1 MNNVLDFINSIGTI
15 GFSSL
20 KDRFALL
27 NRDSYEGKFLLNVIN
42 AKPDRYYLV
51 SKGDEFF
58 SVRLQNLM
66 VKYNHSLKDG
76 EEILDFQ
83 KHPIRKFEQALY
95 AKTFGKKV
103 PAILSLPK
111 KNYVEVRLL
120 CGATLAQIKKEV
132 ADDKYH
138 LDRINEFLDQWQLMR
153 MFPPKVGKE
162 VLYKGFRIISKE
174 DAKRGLHNA
183 VVDGY
188 GRTIASIEEVSRPE
202 DSYRNTYAISYIL
215 PFRQSEA
222 QMLLREIGMVVGRQ
236 EEITF
241 DDLKRWSNHIN
252 GNITDDAI
260 LFMTYATPSDRFI
273 NTGFKTGTDNPDSVV
288 TDNSSS
294 PYDDELTVRA
304 NDGPFEADPVT
315 IIEPEEPSWQ
325 RPTLKQRPSR
335 KNPSQ
340 LLLQFAEEGNDD
352 NKRNNNLKN
361 NDHGRRKDNGTEVQD
376 IRPGAG
382 QGDGGLQHDNEG
394 GERKPQDTG
403 ADRGEPDMVP
413 SPQATESYPR
423 ASEKGDD
430 GDNGALSEGPRRVGR
445 GGGRTTPSDGGG
457 VDSGQGGAHPGR
469 SRDDVHSLGGTP
481 SGTDEDLRP
490 AMVRGG
496 VDDLPAPARRNG
508 EVDARITSGVDH
520 QGDGDRTRQDAVEDA
535 DAPTERTIFNEDA
548 YIDSEHDVQVPKAGT
563 LAAFKANVKAIA
575 TLADIIE
582 RGGIQ
587 PTKQEQETLK
597 RFTGFGGLTIRFVV
611 QHSRLLDWNYRRMA
625 EGTFEEMKKDGLI
638 SDEEIAEAKNG
649 VKNQTDEKNTDVDID
664 GAVFKLTKALHKAYM
679 AGSINLY
686 GFNEKTDIGGKP
698 IPWGNY
704 ESTFSLTVTKYLI
717 GSFISEGK
725 YDYWTP
731 KQVARLGGVILGEF
745 GVKEGKLLE
754 PSAGTGNMLHSFERD
769 LISGFDVTCVE
780 PNIVTGLINK
790 MLNPSA
796 NVILSRIENAEVGRY
811 TVTLTNMPF
820 VDGLKVADKKFNN
833 SPDKRYVRALSNLTG
848 YFPLKMMEQTQP
860 GGLMVCL
867 STTSFLNAS
876 KYEENR
882 ELMQEKMNFVGA
894 VRFPSGIFPDT
905 SVNTDFLIFQKKRE
919 GERKSHSEAFVKTT
933 VRTLEENDTVSYKV
947 NEYFVNHPEN
957 IIGHPEEAFRGVTY
971 NSELGLDEIAA
982 KAEELIRHIITDYK
996 QKNDIEA
1003 LQAQEV
1009 EETEEKPVLDMN
1021 ERICADYVA
1030 LKKVYNDL
1038 IKADINDYPNAEQLR
1053 QDLNTTYDSFVF
1065 KYGSLNEDRVR
1076 RRLSDDKPD
1085 FIKMLALENCKKREN
1100 LTGKNKTELIITK
1113 SDIFRH
1119 RTINRASSDIE
1130 SNDPS
1135 DLVFHSFAKNGRI
1148 DTAFLRNRLGEDWL
1162 EKCDGLIFKNPE
1174 TERYELYNIYLSG
1187 HIGDKLDAAR
1197 LAAMGDDTYNK
1208 NVEALEKVLPKRI
1221 GIDEII
1227 INMGTDIVP
1236 VAAYQNFIMTELMN
1250 VTSQSELRRMKCDIS
1265 YNENHSWNISFTQ
1278 KEQNLL
1284 RSYDVRRPDCNARR
1298 IIDAAFN
1305 DSHIKVT
1312 DKDEDGNSIV
1322 NESLTLIAN
1331 TKVRE
1336 IREMFETWVHTKAS
1350 QGYMDDIEDNFNRRF
1365 NQYVATNW
1373 DNMRVSLEGCTKTPR
1388 EHQKN
1393 VVARGLTNND
1403 LLMHH
1408 AVGAGK
1414 TLAMGMTMMERI
1426 RLGIATKCCL
1436 LTMKANASQIAG
1448 EIQNAYPDAKIL
1460 YPGEKDFDKENRNIF
1475 LNRIKHSDADIVI
1488 LTHDQFNKIKHE
1500 DRFREMF
1507 VAWQIETIRE
1517 LKARE
1522 ETDGLTPAERKRL
1535 DKMEENLRN
1544 ELENENEKLS
1554 KDEISWTELGFDNLA
1569 VDEAHLFKN
1578 LLFQTSHDKVKG
1590 INADSNS
1597 KRASHLFMAVRDI
1610 QEKNGGDKG
1619 VIFAT
1624 GTPISNSLAE
1634 LYNWQVYL
1642 VPNILKKQGINC
1654 FDKWADVFAQ
1664 RQSDWEPDEL
1674 GRSKLVERFRSFINL
1689 QPLLTAYRGFADV
1702 ITEKD
1707 LIEKKLVV
1715 DKPKALY
1722 RQVIVPFDSKVDA
1735 AIFEELKNIMDIGHS
1750 EVLDVHLTEKSFS
1763 ARSLVTLSK
1772 GTKASLTHKMLGL
1785 DDETYGTIHNKVDY
1799 VAKNVA
1805 RIYRET
1811 QFAKGTQLIFS
1822 DSYQNGD
1829 YNLYSDIKNILSR
1842 RYGIPAREIV
1852 DINTVKEKDRASFFD
1867 RVNDGDV
1874 RVVLGSTQ
1882 KLGTGVNVQK
1892 RACAAHMLDVNW
1904 TPSGMIQK
1912 TGRVARQGNEFAKQ
1926 FLDNNVPVY
1935 LYVKERSTDAKKYGL
1950 IFAKQR
1956 MIEQITDSNFKGN
1969 RFDEGKSDT
1978 ELESE
1983 IFQELLASATGDNTT
1998 MVLNKLTKQYQMLAS
2013 EKKGFESYKYNINRN
2028 LQLAQM
2034 TKEEYIGQRYVI
2046 DRLARA
2052 LSDKGF
2058 TKDEQGKYPF
2068 RVKFDGTMYITSKEL
2083 GRAMIEEIA
2092 RSIESKAF
2100 LSKKFEA
2107 YGLTAMLQGSKKD
2120 GYTVEITKLYDS
2132 DLTEK
2137 EKKNLALVK
2146 NIDTK
2151 TFHQDAES
2159 MGRVMNNLCLSVGE
2173 RKKSITTKLDDIES
2187 TIQNLLLQQKKN
2199 EVFPK
2204 QEEMERMRSDIAI
2217 LSGVLK
2223 QDNLDDEVKSVINTL
2238 ENTMDGERLLLV
2250 RDVDKMKAYAVN
2262 MRHPLGDLAAKIGE
2276 DVKEERDNHS
2286 DYDILLIE
2294 EKDVDKVIN
2303 MATNDNVVVAYLD
2316 NMSDGFGARLTR
2328 DNMRLVDIVTSYD
2341 QIKDMFHASAEA
2353 EKRKLE
2359 ADSKR
2364 LDELRNTSSEE
2375 SEAEEGEE
2383 VKQMNTNIITWR
2395 ELGFPNPEDG
2405 EAITSYDKYYSL
2417 DNMPDYKYADMET
2430 EAETE
2435 PELPAMAAE
2444 EVPKKG
2450 YETAE
2455 DKENQGGGIASEP
2468 TAEYKLKNGDTMEE
2482 ELDDKMDV
2490 RILWDFSSD
2499 KYTLQLN
2506 GVDIRQSERYSLEEF
2521 VEYMNNEFPEL
2532 PEREDVK
2539 EQLHDLGW
2547 DKPKNLAVNT
2557 DSNNIMYHI
2566 PMDER
2571 KKIYEEVQERVK
2583 KTGENITREEMEKLV
2598 SDFKDAVKDVD
2609 YKKMYYVTA
2618 LLGTIGH
2625 YPLNEA
2631 LYDQNWEL
2639 AEKEIDKAFPKEEK
2653 RYDKGNKVERDDNIA
2668 SEPVAEYVKPKKED
2682 TMEITKDKMDKTLEE
2697 FQRFVT
2703 AQEIS
2708 LDDLETRMELRENV
2722 DYELSLME
2730 GSVTDVEKMKKKMQE
2745 EIDRM
2750 KPSSE
2755 GNKEVKEYIGNVQKL
2770 QKRLNAN
2777 TEFNLRM
2784 HLGDEKYDE
2793 IAATVN
2799 GDGKKTAK
2807 AEVKEGQKKGNPGKE
2822 EPGKAEG
2829 KKEQKPAK
2837 AEQTAQVEQTKK
2849 QVEKKQVEKKEKV
2862 EEKKPAEQKQETGNK
2877 LPELV
2882 KVGYAQYAG
2891 VKDTQ
2896 GNQLEL
2902 IVPKFRI
2909 QLDLNSIEQKMDKM
2923 RARKTQSGEDFLSFA
2938 IIKNKQAKENQS
2950 PLQVIVKRHGEDAT
2964 VNGKTVKFAD
2974 AAALMEFQVS
2984 LQDLKAKAEKAGI
2997 DTGKEAIPLSVGS
3010 YSGETGIKLNNKSA
3024 LLKDK
3029 ELKDEDMMI
3038 RGRFK
3043 VVNSFD
3049 RIVKTKQNLDEVP
3062 AIRYDN
3068 KDMGDCITN
3077 SREVNIR
3084 KKDGTSFAK
3093 TVEDIYVALSSK
3105 ALKELPEAD
3114 AFGNVKLAICT
3125 KRTDEKYLT
3134 ANKLQLNEQGQL
3146 VNEQGRRVPN
3156 LLLVADPKT
3165 YKNGQP
3171 YANTERVLT
3180 IRKEDLVKLPTLD
3193 DKNGTIAL
3201 RIDGLTNKVAL
3212 NVNKYVTE
3220 NRTQEVEKY
3229 LQSQSGDKNAKIDPK
3244 RPYDTN
3250 VTISAVS
3257 EHYSAIYAKMEVN
3270 SWEKITPKVDL
3281 ETYKNAPSQF
3291 ELFKEVV
3298 SDYMEK
3304 KANKIKESAAKN
3316 APEEDAQEETQ
3327 KQGRK
3332 I

>member
-1 MNNVLDFINSIGTI
+1 M
-15 GFSSL
+15 
-20 KDRFALL
+20 
-27 NRDSYEGKFLLNVIN
+27 
-42 AKPDRYYLV
+42 
-51 SKGDEFF
+51 
-58 SVRLQNLM
+58 
-66 VKYNHSLKDG
+66 
-76 EEILDFQ
+76 
-83 KHPIRKFEQALY
+83 
-95 AKTFGKKV
+95 
-103 PAILSLPK
+103 
-111 KNYVEVRLL
+111 
-120 CGATLAQIKKEV
+120 
-132 ADDKYH
+132 
-138 LDRINEFLDQWQLMR
+138 
-153 MFPPKVGKE
+153 
-162 VLYKGFRIISKE
+162 
-174 DAKRGLHNA
+174 
-183 VVDGY
+183 
-188 GRTIASIEEVSRPE
+188 
-202 DSYRNTYAISYIL
+202 
-215 PFRQSEA
+215 
-222 QMLLREIGMVVGRQ
+222 
-236 EEITF
+236 
-241 DDLKRWSNHIN
+241 
-252 GNITDDAI
+252 
-260 LFMTYATPSDRFI
+260 
-273 NTGFKTGTDNPDSVV
+273 
-288 TDNSSS
+288 
-294 PYDDELTVRA
+294 
-304 NDGPFEADPVT
+304 
-315 IIEPEEPSWQ
+315 
-325 RPTLKQRPSR
+325 
-335 KNPSQ
+335 
-340 LLLQFAEEGNDD
+340 
-352 NKRNNNLKN
+352 
-361 NDHGRRKDNGTEVQD
+361 
-376 IRPGAG
+376 
-382 QGDGGLQHDNEG
+382 
-394 GERKPQDTG
+394 
-403 ADRGEPDMVP
+403 
-413 SPQATESYPR
+413 
-423 ASEKGDD
+423 
-430 GDNGALSEGPRRVGR
+430 
-445 GGGRTTPSDGGG
+445 
-457 VDSGQGGAHPGR
+457 
-469 SRDDVHSLGGTP
+469 
-481 SGTDEDLRP
+481 
-490 AMVRGG
+490 
-496 VDDLPAPARRNG
+496 
-508 EVDARITSGVDH
+508 
-520 QGDGDRTRQDAVEDA
+520 
-535 DAPTERTIFNEDA
+535 
-548 YIDSEHDVQVPKAGT
+548 QVPKAGT
-563 LAAFKANVKAIA
+563 LAAYKANVKAIA
-575 TLADIIE
+575 TLADIIG
-582 RGGIQ
+582 RGDFK
-587 PTKQEQETLK
+587 PTSQEQETLK

-611 QHSRLLDWNYRRMA
+611 QHSRLLDWNNKRMA
-625 EGTFEEMKKDGLI
+625 DSTFEELKKDGLI
-638 SDEEIAEAKNG
+638 SDEEIAEAKSG
-649 VKNQTDEKNTDVDID
+649 AKNQTEEKNTDVDID
-664 GAVFKLTKALHKAYM
+664 GAVLKLSKAIHQAYR

-686 GFNEKTDIGGKP
+686 GFNEKTDIGGRT
-698 IPWGNY
+698 IPWSNY
-704 ESTFSLTVTKYLI
+704 ESSFTLEVTRYLI
-717 GSFISEGK
+717 NSFISEGK

-731 KQVARLGGVILGEF
+731 KQIARLGEVILGEF

-754 PSAGTGNMLHSFERD
+754 PSAGTGNMLHSLDRD
-769 LISGFDVTCVE
+769 TISGFDVTCVE

-796 NVILSRIENAEVGRY
+796 NVILSRIENAGVGRY
-811 TVTLTNMPF
+811 TVSLTNMPF
-820 VDGLKVADKKFNN
+820 VDGLKVADKQFNN
-833 SPDKRYVRALSNLTG
+833 SPDKRYVRSLNNLTG

-882 ELMQEKMNFVGA
+882 CLMQEKMNFVGA

-919 GERKSHSEAFVKTT
+919 GERKNHSEAFVKTT

-957 IIGHPEEAFRGVTY
+957 IIGQPVESFRGVTY
-971 NSELGLDEIAA
+971 NSELGIEEIAT
-982 KAEELIRHIITDYK
+982 KAENLIRHIITDYK

-1021 ERICADYVA
+1021 EQICADYVA

-1076 RRLSDDKPD
+1076 RRLQDDKPD

-1100 LTGKNKTELIITK
+1100 LTGSPRKQELIITK

-1119 RTINRASSDIE
+1119 RTINRAPSDID
-1130 SNDPS
+1130 SDDPT
-1135 DLVFHSFAKNGRI
+1135 DLVFHSFATKGKI
-1148 DTAFLRNRLGEDWL
+1148 DTAFLRERLGEDWL

-1174 TERYELYNIYLSG
+1174 TEQYELFNIYLSG
-1187 HIGDKLDAAR
+1187 HIGDKLEDAR

-1250 VTSQSELRRMKCDIS
+1250 VTSQSELRKMKCDIS
-1265 YNENHSWNISFTQ
+1265 YNENHSWNVSFTQ

-1284 RSYDVRRPDCNARR
+1284 RSYDVRRPDCTARK

-1305 DSHIKVT
+1305 DTHIKVT
-1312 DKDEDGNSIV
+1312 DKDENGTPFV

-1336 IREMFETWVHTKAS
+1336 IRESFETWVHTKAP
-1350 QGYMDDIEDNFNRRF
+1350 QAYMDDIEDVFNRRF

-1403 LLMHH
+1403 MLMHH

-1448 EIQNAYPDAKIL
+1448 EIQNAYPNAKIL
-1460 YPGEKDFDKENRNIF
+1460 YPSEKDFDKENRNIF

-1517 LKARE
+1517 LRSRE
-1522 ETDGLTPAERKRL
+1522 ETEGLSPADRKRL

-1689 QPLLTAYRGFADV
+1689 QPLLTSYRGFADV

-1707 LIEKKLVV
+1707 LIEKKLVA

-1735 AIFEELKNIMDIGHS
+1735 AIFEELKNIMDTGQS
-1750 EVLDVHLTEKSFS
+1750 DVLDVHLTEKSFS

-1785 DDETYGTIHNKVDY
+1785 DDEEFGTIHNKVDY

-1805 RIYRET
+1805 RIYKDT

-1829 YNLYSDIKNILSR
+1829 YNLYTDIKRILSQ
-1842 RYGIPAREIV
+1842 RYGIPAKEIV
-1852 DINTVKEKDRASFFD
+1852 DINTVKEKDRASFFE

-1956 MIEQITDSNFKGN
+1956 MIEQITDSNFVGN

-1998 MVLNKLTKQYQMLAS
+1998 MVLNKLVRQYQMLVS
-2013 EKKGFESYKYNINRN
+2013 ERKGFESYKYNISRN

-2034 TKEEYIGQRYVI
+2034 AREEYANQKYVI
-2046 DRLARA
+2046 DRLVRT
-2052 LSDKGF
+2052 LSDEGF
-2058 TKDEQGKYPF
+2058 RKDEQGKYPF
-2068 RVKFDGTMYITSKEL
+2068 RVKFDGTMYITAKEL

-2092 RSIESKAF
+2092 RSIDTKTF
-2100 LSKKFEA
+2100 LNKKFEA

-2120 GYTVEITKLYDS
+2120 GYTVEITKVFS
-2132 DLTEK
+2132 TDLTEK
-2137 EKKNLALVK
+2137 ERRNLALVK
-2146 NIDTK
+2146 NIDAK

-2159 MGRVMNNLCLSVGE
+2159 IGRVMNNLCLSVGE
-2173 RKKSITTKLDDIES
+2173 RKKSNSTKLDDIES

-2204 QEEMERMRSDIAI
+2204 QEEMERMKSDIAV
-2217 LSGVLK
+2217 LERALK
-2223 QDNLDDEVKSVINTL
+2223 QDNLNDEVKSVINYL
-2238 ENTMDGERLLLV
+2238 ENTLDGERLLLV
-2250 RDVDKMKAYAVN
+2250 RDVDKMKAYAIN
-2262 MRHPLGDLAAKIGE
+2262 MKHPLGELATKIGE
-2276 DVKEERDNHS
+2276 DVKEERDNYS
-2286 DYDILLIE
+2286 DYDILRIE
-2294 EKDVDKVIN
+2294 EKDMDKTIS
-2303 MATNDNVVVAYLD
+2303 MAMNGNVVVTYLD
-2316 NMSDGFGARLTR
+2316 NMSDGFDARLTK

-2341 QIKDMFHASAEA
+2341 NIKDMFHASAET

-2375 SEAEEGEE
+2375 SKAEEVEE
-2383 VKQMNTNIITWR
+2383 VKQMNANIITWR
-2395 ELGFPNPEDG
+2395 ELGFPNPDEEGDV
-2405 EAITSYDKYYSL
+2405 ASYDKCYSL
-2417 DNMPDYKYADMET
+2417 DNMPDYRYIGMNTNMET
-2430 EAETE
+2430 GS
-2435 PELPAMAAE
+2435 ELMAAE
-2444 EVPKKG
+2444 DDDITPEKEVTG
-2450 YETAE
+2450 YAMEGN
-2455 DKENQGGGIASEP
+2455 ENPDNIASEP
-2468 TAEYKLKNGDTMEE
+2468 TAEYVKL
-2482 ELDDKMDV
+2482 
-2490 RILWDFSSD
+2490 
-2499 KYTLQLN
+2499 
-2506 GVDIRQSERYSLEEF
+2506 
-2521 VEYMNNEFPEL
+2521 NN
-2532 PEREDVK
+2532 
-2539 EQLHDLGW
+2539 
-2547 DKPKNLAVNT
+2547 
-2557 DSNNIMYHI
+2557 
-2566 PMDER
+2566 
-2571 KKIYEEVQERVK
+2571 
-2583 KTGENITREEMEKLV
+2583 
-2598 SDFKDAVKDVD
+2598 
-2609 YKKMYYVTA
+2609 
-2618 LLGTIGH
+2618 
-2625 YPLNEA
+2625 
-2631 LYDQNWEL
+2631 
-2639 AEKEIDKAFPKEEK
+2639 
-2653 RYDKGNKVERDDNIA
+2653 
-2668 SEPVAEYVKPKKED
+2668 D
-2682 TMEITKDKMDKTLEE
+2682 TMEISKEKMDKTLEE
-2697 FQRFVT
+2697 FQRFVG

-2708 LDDLETRMELRENV
+2708 MDDLETRMELKENV

-2745 EIDRM
+2745 TLDRM
-2750 KPSSE
+2750 KPSAE
-2755 GNKEVKEYIGNVQKL
+2755 GNKDVKEYIGNIQKL

-2784 HLGDEKYDE
+2784 HLGDDKYDE

-2807 AEVKEGQKKGNPGKE
+2807 AEAKKKPKEVKEE
-2822 EPGKAEG
+2822 
-2829 KKEQKPAK
+2829 KPKK
-2837 AEQTAQVEQTKK
+2837 AEQTEQAEQTKK
-2849 QVEKKQVEKKEKV
+2849 QVEKKQVQKKEKV
-2862 EEKKPAEQKQETGNK
+2862 EEKKQDSGVK

-2882 KVGYAQYAG
+2882 KVGFAQFAG

-2896 GNQLEL
+2896 GNQLDL

-2909 QLDLNSIEQKMDKM
+2909 QLDLNTIEQKMDKM
-2923 RARKTQSGEDFLSFA
+2923 SARKTQSGEDFLSFA
-2938 IIKNKQAKENQS
+2938 IIKNKQARENQS
-2950 PLQVIVKRHGEDAT
+2950 PLQVIVKRHGQDAT
-2964 VNGKTVKFAD
+2964 VNGRTVKFAD

-2997 DTGKEAIPLSVGS
+2997 DTTKEAVPLSVGS

-3029 ELKDEDMMI
+3029 ELKDEDIMI

-3084 KKDGTSFAK
+3084 KKDGTSFK
-3093 TVEDIYVALSSK
+3093 KEVEDIYVTLSSK

-3125 KRTDEKYLT
+3125 KRTDEKFLT

-3156 LLLVADPKT
+3156 LMLVADPKT

-3171 YANTERVLT
+3171 YANTVRVLT
-3180 IRKEDLVKLPTLD
+3180 VRKEDLAKLPTLD

-3257 EHYSAIYAKMEVN
+3257 EHYSSKYAMMEVS

-3291 ELFKEVV
+3291 DIFREVV

-3304 KANKIKESAAKN
+3304 KANKIKESASEN
-3316 APEEDAQEETQ
+3316 APEEDTQGETQ
-3327 KQGRK
+3327 KHGRK

>member
-1 MNNVLDFINSIGTI
+1 MNNNALDFINSIGVI
-15 GFSSL
+15 GFSDL
-20 KDRFALL
+20 KNRF
-27 NRDSYEGKFLLNVIN
+27 
-42 AKPDRYYLV
+42 
-51 SKGDEFF
+51 
-58 SVRLQNLM
+58 
-66 VKYNHSLKDG
+66 
-76 EEILDFQ
+76 EILDENTPEGRFLLKAIDADLANNLYIIPKEQ
-83 KHPIRKFEQALY
+83 GDAGKKLMDLSYKFNKSAKKYEDSLHLKQNVLY
-95 AKTFGKKV
+95 HTFGSLYKKRFGKV
-103 PAILSLPK
+103 SPVVYSLPK

-132 ADDKYH
+132 ADNKYH
-138 LDRINEFLDQWQLMR
+138 LDRINEFLDQWNLMR

-162 VLYKGFRIISKE
+162 ALYNGFRIISKE

-188 GRTIASIEEVSRPE
+188 GRTIASIEEVKQPE

-222 QMLLREIGMVVGRQ
+222 QILLRDIGMVVGRQ

-252 GNITDDAI
+252 GNITEDAI

-273 NTGFKTGTDNPDSVV
+273 NNGFRTGADNNDSVV

-315 IIEPEEPSWQ
+315 ITPAEEPMAPA
-325 RPTLKQRPSR
+325 RPTLKPVPSR
-335 KNPSQ
+335 RHPSQ

-352 NKRNNNLKN
+352 KNNNLKN
-361 NDHGRRKDNGTEVQD
+361 NDHGRRKDIGTEVQD

-382 QGDGGLQHDNEG
+382 QADGGLQHNNEG
-394 GERKPQDTG
+394 GEPKPQVAG
-403 ADRGEPDMVP
+403 SDRGEPDMVP
-413 SPQATESYPR
+413 SPQATASNPR
-423 ASEKGDD
+423 PSKEGDD
-430 GDNGALSEGPRRVGR
+430 GDNGALSEGSRRVGQ

-457 VDSGQGGAHPGR
+457 VDSGQGSAHPGR

-481 SGTDEDLRP
+481 SGTDGDIRP
-490 AMVRGG
+490 AVVRGG
-496 VDDLPAPARRNG
+496 VDDLQAQAHRNG
-508 EVDARITSGVDH
+508 EVDARIPSGIDR
-520 QGDGDRTRQDAVEDA
+520 QGDGDRTRQDVVDVEDA
-535 DAPTERTIFNEDA
+535 DAPSERVIFNEDA

-563 LAAFKANVKAIA
+563 LAAYKANVKAIA

-582 RGGIQ
+582 RGGIK

-597 RFTGFGGLTIRFVV
+597 RFTGFGGLTTRFVV
-611 QHSRLLDWNYRRMA
+611 QHSRLLDWNYRRIA
-625 EGTFEEMKKDGLI
+625 DETFEELKKDGLI
-638 SDEEIAEAKNG
+638 SDEEITEAKNG

-664 GAVFKLTKALHKAYM
+664 GAVFKLTKALHQAYM

-704 ESTFSLTVTKYLI
+704 ESTFSLTMTKYLI

-796 NVILSRIENAEVGRY
+796 GVILSRIENAEVGRY

-833 SPDKRYVRALSNLTG
+833 SPDKRYVRALNNLTG

-882 ELMQEKMNFVGA
+882 ELMQERMNFVGA

-971 NSELGLDEIAA
+971 NSELGLDEIAT

-996 QKNDIEA
+996 QKNNIEN

-1021 ERICADYVA
+1021 EQICVDYVA

-1038 IKADINDYPNAEQLR
+1038 IKADINDYPNAEDLR
-1053 QDLNTTYDSFVF
+1053 KDLNTTYDSFVF

-1085 FIKMLALENCKKREN
+1085 FIKMLALENCKKRES

-1119 RTINRASSDIE
+1119 RTINRAPSDIE

-1135 DLVFHSFAKNGRI
+1135 DLVFHSFAKSGRI
-1148 DTAFLRNRLGEDWL
+1148 DTAFLRNRLGEDWR

-1187 HIGDKLDAAR
+1187 HIGDKLEAAR

-1265 YNENHSWNISFTQ
+1265 YNENHSWNVSFTQ

-1448 EIQNAYPDAKIL
+1448 EIQGAYPDAKIL

-1507 VAWQIETIRE
+1507 VAWQIDTIRE

-1522 ETDGLTPAERKRL
+1522 ETGGLSPAERKKL

-1689 QPLLTAYRGFADV
+1689 QPLLTSYRGFADV

-1735 AIFEELKNIMDIGHS
+1735 AIFEELKNIMDTGHS

-1805 RIYRET
+1805 RIYKET

-1829 YNLYSDIKNILSR
+1829 YNLYTDIKKILSQ
-1842 RYGIPAREIV
+1842 RYGIPAKEIV

-2137 EKKNLALVK
+2137 ERRNLALVK
-2146 NIDTK
+2146 NIDIK

-2187 TIQNLLLQQKKN
+2187 TIQNLILQQKKN

-2217 LSGVLK
+2217 LSGALK
-2223 QDNLDDEVKSVINTL
+2223 QDNLNDEVKSVINYL
-2238 ENTMDGERLLLV
+2238 ENTLDDERLLLV
-2250 RDVDKMKAYAVN
+2250 RDVDKMKAYAIN
-2262 MRHPLGDLAAKIGE
+2262 MKHPLGELAAKIGE
-2276 DVKEERDNHS
+2276 DVKMEKDNYS

-2303 MATNDNVVVAYLD
+2303 MAMNANVVVAYLD
-2316 NMSDGFGARLTR
+2316 NMSDGFGARLTK

-2341 QIKDMFHASAEA
+2341 KIKDMFHASAEA

-2359 ADSKR
+2359 DDSKR

-2375 SEAEEGEE
+2375 SKAEEGEE

-2405 EAITSYDKYYSL
+2405 EAVTSYDKYYSL
-2417 DNMPDYKYADMET
+2417 DNMPDYQYADMDT

-2468 TAEYKLKNGDTMEE
+2468 TAEYK
-2482 ELDDKMDV
+2482 
-2490 RILWDFSSD
+2490 
-2499 KYTLQLN
+2499 
-2506 GVDIRQSERYSLEEF
+2506 
-2521 VEYMNNEFPEL
+2521 
-2532 PEREDVK
+2532 
-2539 EQLHDLGW
+2539 
-2547 DKPKNLAVNT
+2547 
-2557 DSNNIMYHI
+2557 
-2566 PMDER
+2566 
-2571 KKIYEEVQERVK
+2571 
-2583 KTGENITREEMEKLV
+2583 
-2598 SDFKDAVKDVD
+2598 
-2609 YKKMYYVTA
+2609 
-2618 LLGTIGH
+2618 
-2625 YPLNEA
+2625 
-2631 LYDQNWEL
+2631 
-2639 AEKEIDKAFPKEEK
+2639 
-2653 RYDKGNKVERDDNIA
+2653 
-2668 SEPVAEYVKPKKED
+2668 PKKED

-2697 FQRFVT
+2697 FQRFVS
-2703 AQEIS
+2703 AQEIG

-2750 KPSSE
+2750 KPSAD
-2755 GNKEVKEYIGNVQKL
+2755 GNKEVKEYIGNIQKL

-2793 IAATVN
+2793 IAATVS

-2862 EEKKPAEQKQETGNK
+2862 EEKKPAQQKQETGNK

-2909 QLDLNSIEQKMDKM
+2909 QLDLNAIEQKMDKM
-2923 RARKTQSGEDFLSFA
+2923 RVRKTQSGEDFLSFA

-2997 DTGKEAIPLSVGS
+2997 DTAKEAVPLSVGS

-3093 TVEDIYVALSSK
+3093 SVEDIYVALSSK

-3156 LLLVADPKT
+3156 LLMVADPKT

-3171 YANTERVLT
+3171 YANTVRVLT
-3180 IRKEDLVKLPTLD
+3180 VRKEDLMKLPTLD

-3257 EHYSAIYAKMEVN
+3257 EHYSTKYAKMEVN

-3291 ELFKEVV
+3291 DLFKEVV

-3316 APEEDAQEETQ
+3316 APEEEAQEETQ

>member
-1 MNNVLDFINSIGTI
+1 MSNELDFTNSIGTI

-27 NRDSYEGKFLLNVIN
+27 RRDSQEEKFLLNVIN
-42 AKPDRYYLV
+42 AKPDRLYLI
-51 SKGDEFF
+51 SKGDDFF
-58 SVRLQNLM
+58 TVRLQNLA
-66 VKYNHSLKDG
+66 VKHNRSLKEG
-76 EEILDFQ
+76 EESLELKKDLLSP
-83 KHPIRKFEQALY
+83 KTSALFRR
-95 AKTFGKKV
+95 TFGKKAPV
-103 PAILSLPK
+103 IISLPK
-111 KNYVEVRLL
+111 RNYVEVRLL
-120 CGATLAQIKKEV
+120 CGATLAQIKNEV
-132 ADDKYH
+132 ANDKYH
-138 LDRINEFLDQWQLMR
+138 LDRINGFIDQWQLMR

-162 VLYKGFRIISKE
+162 ALYKGFRIISRE
-174 DAKRGLHNA
+174 NAKRGLHNA
-183 VVDGY
+183 VVDGH
-188 GRTIASIEEVSRPE
+188 GRTIAVIEEVEQPE

-215 PFRQSEA
+215 PSRQSEA
-222 QMLLREIGMVVGRQ
+222 QILLREIGTVVGRQ
-236 EEITF
+236 EEIDF
-241 DDLKRWSNHIN
+241 DDLKRWSDHIN
-252 GNITDDAI
+252 SNITDDAI

-273 NTGFKTGTDNPDSVV
+273 NTGFRTGADNPDSVV

-315 IIEPEEPSWQ
+315 ITPMVEPMAPV
-325 RPTLKQRPSR
+325 RPTLKPAPSSN
-335 KNPSQ
+335 NPSQ
-340 LLLQFAEEGNDD
+340 LLLQFAEEGEDD
-352 NKRNNNLKN
+352 NKKNNNLKN
-361 NDHGRRKDNGTEVQD
+361 NDHGRTEDNGTEIQD
-376 IRPGAG
+376 IRSGTG
-382 QGDGGLQHDNEG
+382 QGNGRHQHDNEG
-394 GERKPQDTG
+394 GERKPRNTG

-413 SPQATESYPR
+413 SPQATESYARP
-423 ASEKGDD
+423 SEKGDD
-430 GDNGALSEGPRRVGR
+430 GDNGALSEGPLRVGR

-457 VDSGQGGAHPGR
+457 VHSGQGGTHPGR
-469 SRDDVHSLGGTP
+469 GRDDVHSLGGTP
-481 SGTDEDLRP
+481 SGTDEDIRP
-490 AMVRGG
+490 AVVRGG
-496 VDDLPAPARRNG
+496 VEDLPAPADGNG
-508 EVDARITSGVDH
+508 EVDARIPGGVDR

-535 DAPTERTIFNEDA
+535 AAPSERIIFNEDA

-563 LAAFKANVKAIA
+563 LAAYKANVKAIA
-575 TLADIIE
+575 TLADIIG
-582 RGGIQ
+582 RGDFK
-587 PTKQEQETLK
+587 PTSQEQETLK

-611 QHSRLLDWNYRRMA
+611 QHSRLLDWNNKRMA
-625 EGTFEEMKKDGLI
+625 DSTFEELKKDGLI
-638 SDEEIAEAKNG
+638 SDEEIAEAKSG
-649 VKNQTDEKNTDVDID
+649 AKNQTEEKNTDVDID
-664 GAVFKLTKALHKAYM
+664 GAVLKLSKAIHQAYR

-686 GFNEKTDIGGKP
+686 GFNEKTDIGGRT
-698 IPWGNY
+698 IPWSNY
-704 ESTFSLTVTKYLI
+704 ESSFTLEVTRYLI
-717 GSFISEGK
+717 NSFISEGK

-731 KQVARLGGVILGEF
+731 KQIARLGEVILGEF

-754 PSAGTGNMLHSFERD
+754 PSAGTGNMLHSLDRD
-769 LISGFDVTCVE
+769 TISGFDVTCVE

-796 NVILSRIENAEVGRY
+796 NVILSRIENAGVGRY
-811 TVTLTNMPF
+811 TVSLTNMPF
-820 VDGLKVADKKFNN
+820 VDGLKVADKQFNN
-833 SPDKRYVRALSNLTG
+833 SSDKRYVRSLNNLTG

-882 ELMQEKMNFVGA
+882 CLMQEKMNFVGA

-919 GERKSHSEAFVKTT
+919 GERKNHSEAFVKTT
-933 VRTLEENDTVSYKV
+933 VRTLEENDTVSYKM

-957 IIGHPEEAFRGVTY
+957 IIGQPVESFRGVTY
-971 NSELGLDEIAA
+971 NSELGIEEIAT
-982 KAEELIRHIITDYK
+982 KAENLIRHIITDYK

-1021 ERICADYVA
+1021 EQICADYVA

-1076 RRLSDDKPD
+1076 RRLQDDKPD

-1100 LTGKNKTELIITK
+1100 LTGSPRKQELIITK

-1119 RTINRASSDIE
+1119 RTINRAPSDID
-1130 SNDPS
+1130 SDDPT
-1135 DLVFHSFAKNGRI
+1135 DLVFHSFATKGKI
-1148 DTAFLRNRLGEDWL
+1148 DTAFLRERLGEDWL

-1174 TERYELYNIYLSG
+1174 TEQYELFNIYLSG
-1187 HIGDKLDAAR
+1187 HIVDKLEDAR

-1250 VTSQSELRRMKCDIS
+1250 VTSQSELRKMKCDIS
-1265 YNENHSWNISFTQ
+1265 YNENHSWNVSFTQ

-1284 RSYDVRRPDCNARR
+1284 RSYDVRRPDCTARK

-1305 DSHIKVT
+1305 DTHIKVT
-1312 DKDEDGNSIV
+1312 DKDENGTPFV

-1336 IREMFETWVHTKAS
+1336 IRESFETWVHTKAP
-1350 QGYMDDIEDNFNRRF
+1350 QAYMDDIEDVFNRRF

-1403 LLMHH
+1403 MLMHH

-1448 EIQNAYPDAKIL
+1448 EIQNAYPNAKIL
-1460 YPGEKDFDKENRNIF
+1460 YPSEKDFDKENRNIF

-1517 LKARE
+1517 LRSRE
-1522 ETDGLTPAERKRL
+1522 ETEGLSPADRKRL

-1689 QPLLTAYRGFADV
+1689 QPLLTSYRGFADV

-1707 LIEKKLVV
+1707 LIEKKLVA

-1735 AIFEELKNIMDIGHS
+1735 AIFEELKNIMDTGQS
-1750 EVLDVHLTEKSFS
+1750 DVLDVHLTEKSFS

-1785 DDETYGTIHNKVDY
+1785 DDEEFGTIHNKVDY

-1805 RIYRET
+1805 RIYKDT

-1829 YNLYSDIKNILSR
+1829 YNLYTDIKRILSQ
-1842 RYGIPAREIV
+1842 RYGIPAKEIV
-1852 DINTVKEKDRASFFD
+1852 DINTVKEKDRASFFE

-1956 MIEQITDSNFKGN
+1956 MIEQITDSNFVGN

-1998 MVLNKLTKQYQMLAS
+1998 MVLNKLVKQYQMLVS
-2013 EKKGFESYKYNINRN
+2013 ERKGFESYKYNISRN

-2034 TKEEYIGQRYVI
+2034 AREEYANQKYVI
-2046 DRLARA
+2046 DRLVRT
-2052 LSDKGF
+2052 LSDEGF
-2058 TKDEQGKYPF
+2058 RKDEQGKYPF
-2068 RVKFDGTMYITSKEL
+2068 RVKFDGTMYITAKEL

-2092 RSIESKAF
+2092 RSIDTKTF
-2100 LSKKFEA
+2100 LNKKFEA

-2120 GYTVEITKLYDS
+2120 GYTVEITKVFS
-2132 DLTEK
+2132 TDLTEK
-2137 EKKNLALVK
+2137 ERRNLALVK
-2146 NIDTK
+2146 NIDAK

-2159 MGRVMNNLCLSVGE
+2159 IGRVMNNLCLSVGE
-2173 RKKSITTKLDDIES
+2173 RKKSNLTKLDDIES

-2204 QEEMERMRSDIAI
+2204 QEEMERMKSDIAV
-2217 LSGVLK
+2217 LERALK
-2223 QDNLDDEVKSVINTL
+2223 QDNLNDEVKSVINYL
-2238 ENTMDGERLLLV
+2238 ENTLDGERLLLV
-2250 RDVDKMKAYAVN
+2250 RDVDKMKAYAIN
-2262 MRHPLGDLAAKIGE
+2262 MKHPLGELATKIGE
-2276 DVKEERDNHS
+2276 DVKEERDNYS
-2286 DYDILLIE
+2286 DYDILRIE
-2294 EKDVDKVIN
+2294 EKDMDKTIS
-2303 MATNDNVVVAYLD
+2303 MAMNGNVVVTYLD
-2316 NMSDGFGARLTR
+2316 NMSDGFDARLTK

-2341 QIKDMFHASAEA
+2341 NIKDMFHASAET

-2375 SEAEEGEE
+2375 SKAEEVEE
-2383 VKQMNTNIITWR
+2383 VKQMNANIITWR
-2395 ELGFPNPEDG
+2395 ELGFPDPDEEGDV
-2405 EAITSYDKYYSL
+2405 ASYDKCYSL
-2417 DNMPDYKYADMET
+2417 DNMPDYRYIGMNTNMET
-2430 EAETE
+2430 GS
-2435 PELPAMAAE
+2435 ELMAAE
-2444 EVPKKG
+2444 DDDITPEKEVTG
-2450 YETAE
+2450 YAMEGN
-2455 DKENQGGGIASEP
+2455 ENPDNIASEP
-2468 TAEYKLKNGDTMEE
+2468 TAEYVKL
-2482 ELDDKMDV
+2482 
-2490 RILWDFSSD
+2490 
-2499 KYTLQLN
+2499 
-2506 GVDIRQSERYSLEEF
+2506 
-2521 VEYMNNEFPEL
+2521 NN
-2532 PEREDVK
+2532 
-2539 EQLHDLGW
+2539 
-2547 DKPKNLAVNT
+2547 
-2557 DSNNIMYHI
+2557 
-2566 PMDER
+2566 
-2571 KKIYEEVQERVK
+2571 
-2583 KTGENITREEMEKLV
+2583 
-2598 SDFKDAVKDVD
+2598 
-2609 YKKMYYVTA
+2609 
-2618 LLGTIGH
+2618 
-2625 YPLNEA
+2625 
-2631 LYDQNWEL
+2631 
-2639 AEKEIDKAFPKEEK
+2639 
-2653 RYDKGNKVERDDNIA
+2653 
-2668 SEPVAEYVKPKKED
+2668 D
-2682 TMEITKDKMDKTLEE
+2682 TMEISKEKMDKTLEE
-2697 FQRFVT
+2697 FQRFVG

-2708 LDDLETRMELRENV
+2708 MDDLETRMELKENV

-2745 EIDRM
+2745 TLDRM
-2750 KPSSE
+2750 KPSAE
-2755 GNKEVKEYIGNVQKL
+2755 GNKDVKEYIGNIQKL

-2784 HLGDEKYDE
+2784 HLGDDKYDE

-2807 AEVKEGQKKGNPGKE
+2807 AEAKKKPKEKIETADPKYNVGDWVTVRNIDGTESKEPILISEMMKGPDGRFTYTADGGDFDFFEDTIVRKTSAPKVKEE
-2822 EPGKAEG
+2822 
-2829 KKEQKPAK
+2829 KPKK
-2837 AEQTAQVEQTKK
+2837 AEQTEQAEQTKK
-2849 QVEKKQVEKKEKV
+2849 QVEKKQVQKKEKV
-2862 EEKKPAEQKQETGNK
+2862 EEKKQESGVK

-2882 KVGYAQYAG
+2882 KVGFAQFAG

-2896 GNQLEL
+2896 GNQLDL

-2909 QLDLNSIEQKMDKM
+2909 QLDLNTIEQKMDKM
-2923 RARKTQSGEDFLSFA
+2923 SARKTQSGEDFLSFA
-2938 IIKNKQAKENQS
+2938 IIKNKQARENQS
-2950 PLQVIVKRHGEDAT
+2950 PLQVIVKRHGQDAT
-2964 VNGKTVKFAD
+2964 VNGRTVKFAD

-2997 DTGKEAIPLSVGS
+2997 DTTKEAVPLSVGS

-3029 ELKDEDMMI
+3029 ELKDEDIMI

-3084 KKDGTSFAK
+3084 KKDGTSFK
-3093 TVEDIYVALSSK
+3093 KEVEDIYVTLSSK

-3125 KRTDEKYLT
+3125 KRTDEKFLT

-3156 LLLVADPKT
+3156 LMLVADPKT

-3171 YANTERVLT
+3171 YANTVRVLT
-3180 IRKEDLVKLPTLD
+3180 VRKEDLAKLPTLD
-3193 DKNGTIAL
+3193 DKNDTIAL

-3229 LQSQSGDKNAKIDPK
+3229 LQGQSGDKNAKIDPK

-3257 EHYSAIYAKMEVN
+3257 EYYSSKYAMMEVS

-3291 ELFKEVV
+3291 DIFREVV

-3304 KANKIKESAAKN
+3304 KAKSIKESASKN
-3316 APEEDAQEETQ
+3316 VPEEDTQEETQ

>member
-1 MNNVLDFINSIGTI
+1 MNNELDFINSIGTI

-51 SKGDEFF
+51 PKGDEFF
-58 SVRLQNLM
+58 SVRLQNLV
-66 VKYNHSLKDG
+66 VKHNLSLKKG
-76 EEILDFQ
+76 EESLNLEKDLLSP
-83 KHPIRKFEQALY
+83 KTSALFR
-95 AKTFGKKV
+95 KTFGKKV

-138 LDRINEFLDQWQLMR
+138 LDRINEFLDQWNLMR

-162 VLYKGFRIISKE
+162 ALYKGFRIISKE

-222 QMLLREIGMVVGRQ
+222 QILLREIGMVVGRQ

-304 NDGPFEADPVT
+304 NDGPFEADSVT
-315 IIEPEEPSWQ
+315 ITPAEEPMAPA
-325 RPTLKQRPSR
+325 RPTLGPVPSR
-335 KNPSQ
+335 RHPSQ

-394 GERKPQDTG
+394 GEPKPQVAG
-403 ADRGEPDMVP
+403 SDRREPDMVP
-413 SPQATESYPR
+413 SPQATASNPR
-423 ASEKGDD
+423 PSKEGDD
-430 GDNGALSEGPRRVGR
+430 GDNGALSEGSRRVGQ

-457 VDSGQGGAHPGR
+457 VDSGQGSAHPGR

-496 VDDLPAPARRNG
+496 VDDLPASENGNG

-535 DAPTERTIFNEDA
+535 DAPTERTIFNENA

-563 LAAFKANVKAIA
+563 LAAYKANVKAIA

-582 RGGIQ
+582 RGGIK
-587 PTKQEQETLK
+587 PTPQEQETLK
-597 RFTGFGGLTIRFVV
+597 RFTGFGGLTTRFVV
-611 QHSRLLDWNYRRMA
+611 QHSRLLDWNYRRIA
-625 EGTFEEMKKDGLI
+625 DETFEELKKDGLI
-638 SDEEIAEAKNG
+638 SDEEITEAKNG
-649 VKNQTDEKNTDVDID
+649 VKNQVDEKNTDVDID
-664 GAVFKLTKALHKAYM
+664 GAVFKLTKALHQAYM

-731 KQVARLGGVILGEF
+731 KQVARLGRVILGEF

-796 NVILSRIENAEVGRY
+796 GVILSRIENAEVGRY

-833 SPDKRYVRALSNLTG
+833 SPDKRYVRALNNLTG

-971 NSELGLDEIAA
+971 NSELGLDEIAT
-982 KAEELIRHIITDYK
+982 KAEELIRHIIADYK
-996 QKNDIEA
+996 QKNNIEN

-1009 EETEEKPVLDMN
+1009 EETKEKPVLDMN
-1021 ERICADYVA
+1021 EQICVDYVA

-1038 IKADINDYPNAEQLR
+1038 IKADINDYPNAEDLR
-1053 QDLNTTYDSFVF
+1053 KDLNTTYDSFVF
-1065 KYGSLNEDRVR
+1065 KYGSLNEDKVR

-1085 FIKMLALENCKKREN
+1085 FIKMLALENCKKRES

-1119 RTINRASSDIE
+1119 RTINRSPSDIE

-1448 EIQNAYPDAKIL
+1448 EIQGAYPDAKIL

-1507 VAWQIETIRE
+1507 VAWQIDTIRE

-1522 ETDGLTPAERKRL
+1522 ETGGLSPAERKKL

-1689 QPLLTAYRGFADV
+1689 QPLLTSYRGFADV

-1735 AIFEELKNIMDIGHS
+1735 AIFEELKNIMDTGHS

-1805 RIYRET
+1805 RIYKDT

-1829 YNLYSDIKNILSR
+1829 YNLYTDIKRILSQ
-1842 RYGIPAREIV
+1842 RYGIPAKEIV
-1852 DINTVKEKDRASFFD
+1852 DINTVKEKDRASFFE

-2058 TKDEQGKYPF
+2058 TRDEQGKYPF

-2137 EKKNLALVK
+2137 ERRNLALVK
-2146 NIDTK
+2146 NIDIK

-2187 TIQNLLLQQKKN
+2187 TIQNLILQQKKN

-2217 LSGVLK
+2217 LSGALK
-2223 QDNLDDEVKSVINTL
+2223 QDNLNDEVKSVINYL
-2238 ENTMDGERLLLV
+2238 ENTLDDERLLLV
-2250 RDVDKMKAYAVN
+2250 RDVDKMKAYAIN
-2262 MRHPLGDLAAKIGE
+2262 MKHPLGELAAKIGE
-2276 DVKEERDNHS
+2276 DVKMERDNYS

-2303 MATNDNVVVAYLD
+2303 MAMNANVVVAYLD

-2341 QIKDMFHASAEA
+2341 KIKDMFHASAEA

-2359 ADSKR
+2359 DDSKR

-2468 TAEYKLKNGDTMEE
+2468 
-2482 ELDDKMDV
+2482 
-2490 RILWDFSSD
+2490 
-2499 KYTLQLN
+2499 
-2506 GVDIRQSERYSLEEF
+2506 
-2521 VEYMNNEFPEL
+2521 
-2532 PEREDVK
+2532 
-2539 EQLHDLGW
+2539 
-2547 DKPKNLAVNT
+2547 
-2557 DSNNIMYHI
+2557 
-2566 PMDER
+2566 
-2571 KKIYEEVQERVK
+2571 
-2583 KTGENITREEMEKLV
+2583 
-2598 SDFKDAVKDVD
+2598 
-2609 YKKMYYVTA
+2609 
-2618 LLGTIGH
+2618 
-2625 YPLNEA
+2625 
-2631 LYDQNWEL
+2631 
-2639 AEKEIDKAFPKEEK
+2639 
-2653 RYDKGNKVERDDNIA
+2653 
-2668 SEPVAEYVKPKKED
+2668 VAEYVKPKKED

-2697 FQRFVT
+2697 FQRFVS
-2703 AQEIS
+2703 AQEIG

-2755 GNKEVKEYIGNVQKL
+2755 GNKEVKEYIGNIQKL

-2793 IAATVN
+2793 IAATVS

-2909 QLDLNSIEQKMDKM
+2909 QLDLNAIEQKMDKM

-2938 IIKNKQAKENQS
+2938 IVKNKQAKENQS

-2997 DTGKEAIPLSVGS
+2997 DTAKEAVPLSVGS

-3093 TVEDIYVALSSK
+3093 SVEDIYVALSSK

-3134 ANKLQLNEQGQL
+3134 ANKLQLNGQGQL

-3171 YANTERVLT
+3171 YANTVRVLT
-3180 IRKEDLVKLPTLD
+3180 VRKEDLMKLPTLD

-3220 NRTQEVEKY
+3220 NRAQEVEKY

-3257 EHYSAIYAKMEVN
+3257 EHYSAKYAKMEVN

-3291 ELFKEVV
+3291 DLFKEVV

-3316 APEEDAQEETQ
+3316 APEEEAQEETQ

>member
-1 MNNVLDFINSIGTI
+1 MSNELDFINSIGTI

-27 NRDSYEGKFLLNVIN
+27 RRDSQEEKFLLNVIN
-42 AKPDRYYLV
+42 AKPDRLYLI
-51 SKGDEFF
+51 SKGDDFF
-58 SVRLQNLM
+58 TVRLQNLA
-66 VKYNHSLKDG
+66 VKHNRSLKEG
-76 EEILDFQ
+76 EESLELKKDLLSP
-83 KHPIRKFEQALY
+83 KTSALFRR
-95 AKTFGKKV
+95 TFGKKAPV
-103 PAILSLPK
+103 IISLPK
-111 KNYVEVRLL
+111 RNYVEVRLL
-120 CGATLAQIKKEV
+120 CGATLAQIKNEV
-132 ADDKYH
+132 ANDKYH
-138 LDRINEFLDQWQLMR
+138 LDRINGFIDQWQLMR

-162 VLYKGFRIISKE
+162 ALYKGFRIISRE
-174 DAKRGLHNA
+174 NAKRGLHNA
-183 VVDGY
+183 VVDGH
-188 GRTIASIEEVSRPE
+188 GRTIAVIEEVEQPE
-202 DSYRNTYAISYIL
+202 DSYRNAYAISYIL
-215 PFRQSEA
+215 PSRQSEA
-222 QMLLREIGMVVGRQ
+222 QILLREIGTVVGRQ
-236 EEITF
+236 EEIDF
-241 DDLKRWSNHIN
+241 DDLKRWSDHIN
-252 GNITDDAI
+252 SNITDDAI

-273 NTGFKTGTDNPDSVV
+273 NTGFRTGADNPDSVV

-315 IIEPEEPSWQ
+315 ITPMVEPMAPVRPMLKPAPS
-325 RPTLKQRPSR
+325 SN
-335 KNPSQ
+335 NPSQ
-340 LLLQFAEEGNDD
+340 LLLQFAEEGEDD
-352 NKRNNNLKN
+352 NKKNNNLKN
-361 NDHGRRKDNGTEVQD
+361 NDHGRTEDNGTEIQD
-376 IRPGAG
+376 IRPGTG
-382 QGDGGLQHDNEG
+382 QGNGRHQHDNEG
-394 GERKPQDTG
+394 GERKPRNTG

-413 SPQATESYPR
+413 SPQATESYARP
-423 ASEKGDD
+423 SEKGDD
-430 GDNGALSEGPRRVGR
+430 GDNGALSEGPLRVGR

-457 VDSGQGGAHPGR
+457 VHSGQGGTHPGR
-469 SRDDVHSLGGTP
+469 GRDDVHSLGGTP
-481 SGTDEDLRP
+481 SGTDEDIRP
-490 AMVRGG
+490 AVVRGG
-496 VDDLPAPARRNG
+496 VEDLPAPADGNG
-508 EVDARITSGVDH
+508 EVDARIPGGVDR
-520 QGDGDRTRQDAVEDA
+520 QGDGDRTRQDVVEDA
-535 DAPTERTIFNEDA
+535 AAPSERIIFNEDA

-563 LAAFKANVKAIA
+563 LAAYKANVKAIA
-575 TLADIIE
+575 TLADIIG
-582 RGGIQ
+582 RGDFK
-587 PTKQEQETLK
+587 PTSQEQETLK

-611 QHSRLLDWNYRRMA
+611 QHSRLLDWNNKRMA
-625 EGTFEEMKKDGLI
+625 DSTFEELKKDGLI
-638 SDEEIAEAKNG
+638 SDEEIAEAKSG
-649 VKNQTDEKNTDVDID
+649 AKNQTEEKNTDVDID
-664 GAVFKLTKALHKAYM
+664 GAVLKLSKAIHQAYR

-686 GFNEKTDIGGKP
+686 GFNEKTDIGGRT
-698 IPWGNY
+698 IPWSNY
-704 ESTFSLTVTKYLI
+704 ESSFTLEVTRYLI
-717 GSFISEGK
+717 NSFISEGK

-731 KQVARLGGVILGEF
+731 KQIARLGEVILGEF

-754 PSAGTGNMLHSFERD
+754 PSAGTGNMLHSLDRD
-769 LISGFDVTCVE
+769 TISGFDVTCVE

-796 NVILSRIENAEVGRY
+796 NVILSRIENAGVGRY
-811 TVTLTNMPF
+811 TVSLTNMPF
-820 VDGLKVADKKFNN
+820 VDGLKVADKQFNN
-833 SPDKRYVRALSNLTG
+833 SPDKRYVRSLNNLTG

-882 ELMQEKMNFVGA
+882 CLMQEKMNFVGA

-919 GERKSHSEAFVKTT
+919 GERKNHSEAFVKTT

-957 IIGHPEEAFRGVTY
+957 IIGQPVESFRGVTY
-971 NSELGLDEIAA
+971 NSELGIEEIAT
-982 KAEELIRHIITDYK
+982 KAENLIRHIITDYK

-1021 ERICADYVA
+1021 EQICADYVA

-1076 RRLSDDKPD
+1076 RRLQDDKPD

-1100 LTGKNKTELIITK
+1100 LTGSPRKQELIITK

-1119 RTINRASSDIE
+1119 RTINRAPSDID
-1130 SNDPS
+1130 SDDPT
-1135 DLVFHSFAKNGRI
+1135 DLVFHSFATKGKI
-1148 DTAFLRNRLGEDWL
+1148 DTAFLRERLGEDWL

-1174 TERYELYNIYLSG
+1174 TEQYELFNIYLSG
-1187 HIGDKLDAAR
+1187 HIGDKLEDAR

-1250 VTSQSELRRMKCDIS
+1250 VTSQSELRKMKCDIS
-1265 YNENHSWNISFTQ
+1265 YNENHSWNVSFTQ

-1284 RSYDVRRPDCNARR
+1284 RSYDVRRPDCTARK

-1305 DSHIKVT
+1305 DTHIKVT
-1312 DKDEDGNSIV
+1312 DKDENGTPFV

-1336 IREMFETWVHTKAS
+1336 IRESFETWVHTKAP
-1350 QGYMDDIEDNFNRRF
+1350 QAYMDDIEDVFNRRF

-1403 LLMHH
+1403 MLMHH

-1448 EIQNAYPDAKIL
+1448 EIQNAYPNAKIL
-1460 YPGEKDFDKENRNIF
+1460 YPSEKDFDKENRNIF

-1517 LKARE
+1517 LRSRE
-1522 ETDGLTPAERKRL
+1522 ETEGLSPADRKRL
-1535 DKMEENLRN
+1535 DKMKENLRN

-1689 QPLLTAYRGFADV
+1689 QPLLTSYRGFADV

-1707 LIEKKLVV
+1707 LIEKKLVA

-1735 AIFEELKNIMDIGHS
+1735 AIFEELKNIMDTGQS
-1750 EVLDVHLTEKSFS
+1750 DVLDVHLTEKSFS

-1785 DDETYGTIHNKVDY
+1785 DDEEFGTIHNKVDY

-1805 RIYRET
+1805 RIYKDT

-1829 YNLYSDIKNILSR
+1829 YNLYTDIKRILSQ
-1842 RYGIPAREIV
+1842 RYGIPAKEIV
-1852 DINTVKEKDRASFFD
+1852 DINTVKEKDRASFFE

-1956 MIEQITDSNFKGN
+1956 MIEQITDSNFVGN

-1998 MVLNKLTKQYQMLAS
+1998 MVLNKLVKQYQMLVS
-2013 EKKGFESYKYNINRN
+2013 ERKGFESYKYNISRN

-2034 TKEEYIGQRYVI
+2034 AREEYANQKYVI
-2046 DRLARA
+2046 DRLVRT
-2052 LSDKGF
+2052 LSDEGF
-2058 TKDEQGKYPF
+2058 RKDEQGKYPF
-2068 RVKFDGTMYITSKEL
+2068 RVKFDGTMYITAKEL

-2092 RSIESKAF
+2092 RSIDTKTF
-2100 LSKKFEA
+2100 LNKKFEA

-2120 GYTVEITKLYDS
+2120 GFTVEITKVFS
-2132 DLTEK
+2132 TDLTEK
-2137 EKKNLALVK
+2137 ERRNLALVK
-2146 NIDTK
+2146 NIDAK

-2159 MGRVMNNLCLSVGE
+2159 IGRVMNNLCLSVGE
-2173 RKKSITTKLDDIES
+2173 RKKSNLTKLDDIES

-2204 QEEMERMRSDIAI
+2204 QEEMERMKSDIAV
-2217 LSGVLK
+2217 LERALK
-2223 QDNLDDEVKSVINTL
+2223 QDNLNDEVKSVINYL
-2238 ENTMDGERLLLV
+2238 ENTLDGERLLLV
-2250 RDVDKMKAYAVN
+2250 RDVDKMKAYAIN
-2262 MRHPLGDLAAKIGE
+2262 MKHPLGELATKIGE
-2276 DVKEERDNHS
+2276 DVKEERDNYS
-2286 DYDILLIE
+2286 DYDILRIE
-2294 EKDVDKVIN
+2294 EKDMDKTIS
-2303 MATNDNVVVAYLD
+2303 MAMNGNVVVTYLD
-2316 NMSDGFGARLTR
+2316 NMSDGFDARLTK

-2341 QIKDMFHASAEA
+2341 NIKDMFHASAET

-2375 SEAEEGEE
+2375 SKAEEVEE
-2383 VKQMNTNIITWR
+2383 VKQMNANIITWR
-2395 ELGFPNPEDG
+2395 ELGFPDPDEEGDV
-2405 EAITSYDKYYSL
+2405 ASYDKCYSL
-2417 DNMPDYKYADMET
+2417 DNMPDYRYIGMNTNMET
-2430 EAETE
+2430 GS
-2435 PELPAMAAE
+2435 ELMAAE
-2444 EVPKKG
+2444 DDDITPEKEVTG
-2450 YETAE
+2450 YAMEGN
-2455 DKENQGGGIASEP
+2455 ENPDNIASEP
-2468 TAEYKLKNGDTMEE
+2468 TAEYVKL
-2482 ELDDKMDV
+2482 
-2490 RILWDFSSD
+2490 
-2499 KYTLQLN
+2499 
-2506 GVDIRQSERYSLEEF
+2506 
-2521 VEYMNNEFPEL
+2521 NN
-2532 PEREDVK
+2532 
-2539 EQLHDLGW
+2539 
-2547 DKPKNLAVNT
+2547 
-2557 DSNNIMYHI
+2557 
-2566 PMDER
+2566 
-2571 KKIYEEVQERVK
+2571 
-2583 KTGENITREEMEKLV
+2583 
-2598 SDFKDAVKDVD
+2598 
-2609 YKKMYYVTA
+2609 
-2618 LLGTIGH
+2618 
-2625 YPLNEA
+2625 
-2631 LYDQNWEL
+2631 
-2639 AEKEIDKAFPKEEK
+2639 
-2653 RYDKGNKVERDDNIA
+2653 
-2668 SEPVAEYVKPKKED
+2668 D
-2682 TMEITKDKMDKTLEE
+2682 TMEISKEKMDKTLEE
-2697 FQRFVT
+2697 FQRFVG

-2708 LDDLETRMELRENV
+2708 MDDLETRMELKENV

-2745 EIDRM
+2745 TLDRM
-2750 KPSSE
+2750 KPSVE
-2755 GNKEVKEYIGNVQKL
+2755 GNKDVKEYIGNIQKL

-2784 HLGDEKYDE
+2784 HLGDDKYDE

-2807 AEVKEGQKKGNPGKE
+2807 AEAKKKPKEVKEE
-2822 EPGKAEG
+2822 
-2829 KKEQKPAK
+2829 KPKK
-2837 AEQTAQVEQTKK
+2837 AEQTEQAEQTRK
-2849 QVEKKQVEKKEKV
+2849 QVEKKQVQKKEKV
-2862 EEKKPAEQKQETGNK
+2862 EEKKQESGVK

-2882 KVGYAQYAG
+2882 KVGFAQFAG

-2896 GNQLEL
+2896 GNQLDL

-2909 QLDLNSIEQKMDKM
+2909 QLDLNTIEQKMDKM
-2923 RARKTQSGEDFLSFA
+2923 SARKTQSGEDFLSFA
-2938 IIKNKQAKENQS
+2938 IIKNKQARENQS
-2950 PLQVIVKRHGEDAT
+2950 PLQVIVKRHGQDAT
-2964 VNGKTVKFAD
+2964 VNGRTVKFAD

-2997 DTGKEAIPLSVGS
+2997 DTAKEAVPLSVGS

-3029 ELKDEDMMI
+3029 ELKDEDIMI

-3084 KKDGTSFAK
+3084 KKDGTSFK
-3093 TVEDIYVALSSK
+3093 KEVEDIYVTLSSK

-3125 KRTDEKYLT
+3125 KRTDEKFLT

-3156 LLLVADPKT
+3156 LMLVADPKT

-3171 YANTERVLT
+3171 YANTVRVLT
-3180 IRKEDLVKLPTLD
+3180 VRKEDLAKLPTLD

-3229 LQSQSGDKNAKIDPK
+3229 LQGQSGDKNAKIDPK

-3257 EHYSAIYAKMEVN
+3257 EYYSSKYAMMEVS

-3291 ELFKEVV
+3291 DIFREVV

-3304 KANKIKESAAKN
+3304 KAKSIKESASKN
-3316 APEEDAQEETQ
+3316 VPEEDTQEETQ